1 MMNVYKVSIENN
13 VATSVISTKDLQH
26 GDIGLDAT
34 KEIVQWLALE
44 CTDENEAIEVAD
56 KVMGMVWRKGA
67 A

>member
-1 MMNVYKVSIENN
+1 MMLSDK
-13 VATSVISTKDLQH
+13 TKHRREVLK
-26 GDIGLDAT
+26 L
-34 KEIVQWLALE
+34 IVFAIIPLYLE